1 MNIPKRRL
9 TTASCNSFSG
19 LRIVFAST
27 AVCFKS
33 DWGLAEIAGSA
44 LLSLHACEK
53 AAMDKRAL
61 LLVIFFM
68 RCSSQMRIASLAA
81 DWLQGL
87 RGPRKVQRCKFD
99 KTKTNRR
106 MAVSCPWVGNAGRG
120 LTRNCV

>member
-33 DWGLAEIAGSA
+33 DWGGAEIAGCA
-44 LLSLHACEK
+44 LPSLHACEK
-53 AAMDKRAL
+53 AAIEKRVS

-68 RCSSQMRIASLAA
+68 RCSSQMRIATLVA
-81 DWLQGL
+81 DWLHRL
-87 RGPRKVQRCKFD
+87 RGPRKKQRCKFN
-99 KTKTNRR
+99 KKKTNRR
-106 MAVSCPWVGNAGRG
+106 TAVSD
-120 LTRNCV
+120 